1 MLCYCLILFNL
12 MGFHCHQQRPWMTLC
27 SQQFIDVQVLG
38 MRCSS
43 SYSRSWSPHAET
55 RLILC
60 PKSPLSGSL
69 CVALELSGR
78 AVPLRQ
84 VSLGSAF
91 PSTREL
97 HPMDKMCK
105 AMQELNEGRNRGR
118 LLQEGRNGVRD
129 FMEMLV
135 SEAGCCRECLH
146 TGWCYRKRRFLP
158 GVAECKVHSID
169 FAAGLS
175 IVSTAKSRLLMSV
188 VHDPWP
194 GLE

>member
-1 MLCYCLILFNL
+1 M
-12 MGFHCHQQRPWMTLC
+12 
-27 SQQFIDVQVLG
+27 
-38 MRCSS
+38 
-43 SYSRSWSPHAET
+43 
-55 RLILC
+55 
-60 PKSPLSGSL
+60 
-69 CVALELSGR
+69 ALELSGR